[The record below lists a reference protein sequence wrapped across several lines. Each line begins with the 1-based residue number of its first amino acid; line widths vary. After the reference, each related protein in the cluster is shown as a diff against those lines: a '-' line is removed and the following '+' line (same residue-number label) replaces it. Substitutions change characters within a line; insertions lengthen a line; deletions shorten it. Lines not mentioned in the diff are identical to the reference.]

1 MGFKFALFALVVFL
15 VVAFVLPLLA
25 FTPVLKSLKKQGL
38 SRYGAL
44 ASRHNLAFEARW
56 IQAANPDEPA
66 EGALG
71 SPDVSSLA
79 DLAAGYALVEQMRSV
94 PWPASVIPLILAAL
108 LPLMVVAAT
117 QAPFGRSSANSRAWC
132 RDREHRVTFGPRER
146 PGLHFHAGRGSAMT
160 NQLTPTDRE

>member
-1 MGFKFALFALVVFL
+1 VLKQVVFGGASLMSFKFALFALIVFL

-56 IQAANPDEPA
+56 IQAADPDEPA

-79 DLAAGYALVEQMRSV
+79 DLAAGYALVERIRSV
-94 PWPASVIPLILAAL
+94 PVTKASVIPLILAAL
-108 LPLMVVAAT
+108 LPLVVVAAT
-117 QAPFGRSSANSRAWC
+117 QAPFKQILGALK
-132 RDREHRVTFGPRER
+132 
-146 PGLHFHAGRGSAMT
+146 GLM
-160 NQLTPTDRE
+160 P